1 MSIDNK
7 SIYTLCHNLEHEC
20 LKVGADQQ
28 ELVRVDSYM
37 QGIDALK
44 EHAIRENNFAVADS
58 FYPGIRMDIPDTYII
73 QLVRNFHNIIR
84 DFFGLDLRK
93 IKKAVSKYS
102 MVTFKPEDLNLM
114 QRIPHFDAPTR
125 ESLAVIHYL
134 CDAPDSGT
142 ALYRHRQSGYE
153 YIDRERYDGYVANI
167 QSHYSDPANHP
178 SGYMCG
184 SNADYE
190 EIASFKAVY
199 NRLIMY
205 RGSSL
210 HSGIINPD
218 YNFDPNP
225 ETGRLTVTSFIEFS

>member
-1 MSIDNK
+1 MTIDKK
-7 SIYTLCHNLEHEC
+7 SNYALCKDLQYEC

-37 QGIDALK
+37 QGVDTLK
-44 EHAIRENNFAVADS
+44 QHAIENNSFAVADS
-58 FYPGIRMDIPDTYII
+58 FYPGVRMDIHDAYIVE
-73 QLVRNFHNIIR
+73 LVRNFHNIIR

-102 MVTFKPEDLNLM
+102 MVTFKPQDLNMM
-114 QRIPHFDAPTR
+114 QCIPHFDAPSR

-142 ALYRHRQSGYE
+142 SLYRHRKTGYE
-153 YIDRERYDGYVANI
+153 YIDRGRYDNYVESI
-167 QSHYSDPANHP
+167 QSHYSDPDLYP
-178 SGYMCG
+178 SSYMCG
-184 SNADYE
+184 SNEAYE
-190 EIASFKAVY
+190 EIASYKAVY

-210 HSGIINPD
+210 HSGIIRPD

>member
-1 MSIDNK
+1 MSVDNK
-7 SIYTLCHNLEHEC
+7 LIYAPCKNLQYEC
-20 LKVGADQQ
+20 LKVGNDQQ
-28 ELVRVDSYM
+28 ELVRVDAYM
-37 QGIDALK
+37 QGVDTLK
-44 EHAIRENNFAVADS
+44 QYAIEKNSFAIADS
-58 FYPGIRMDIPDTYII
+58 FYPGVRMDIPDTYII
-73 QLVRNFHNIIR
+73 EFVRNFHNIIR
-84 DFFGLDLRK
+84 DFFELDLRK

-142 ALYRHRQSGYE
+142 SLYRHRKTGYE
-153 YIDRERYDGYVANI
+153 YIDRGRYDNYVESI
-167 QSHYSDPANHP
+167 QSQYSDPKLRP

-184 SNADYE
+184 SNEDYE
-190 EIASFKAVY
+190 EIASFQAEY

-210 HSGIINPD
+210 HSGIIRPD